1 MTTYVIRR
9 LLMLIP
15 VLLAVSLL
23 TFAIAKVT
31 PGDPVVLM
39 LGDYATPEQVTR
51 LRLQLGL
58 DDPVPVQYGRYLW
71 NLLHGDLGIS
81 IRGQLPILPEITAR
95 IPSTIQLAVVA
106 TLIAVI
112 IGVGAGIF
120 AATHFGSLLD
130 RLTMAVALFGL
141 SLPSFWLA
149 IVAIIVFGVNLRWVT
164 VAGGAQGPAE
174 LFLAS
179 FCLAVAPAAV
189 LARMTRSTILEV
201 IHEDYVR
208 TARAKG
214 LGEWMTTLRHVLR
227 NALIPVVTVIGLQFS
242 GMLGGTVFIES
253 VFARPGLGTYA
264 TSSIFNRDYPRV
276 QAMVLLTAT
285 IFVLANVV
293 VDVLYAWID
302 PRIRTSYTEPRS
314 R

>member
-164 VAGGAQGPAE
+164 VAGGAQGPPGLLQG
-174 LFLAS
+174 LFWLGLA
-179 FCLAVAPAAV
+179 PRGGR
-189 LARMTRSTILEV
+189 ARMARCTILV
-201 IHEDYVR
+201 MIHEDYVR